1 MALTGGLLDS
11 GIAAWEAKR
20 AYDYVRPVT
29 AIRYLYGGQQVMA
42 WAGPN
47 QGIQLIDG
55 SDWTPYQSGTFV
67 TPPFAEYVSGHSTF
81 SRSAAEILT
90 AFTGSSAYYDG
101 STTLGRDYDG
111 DGYEDL
117 MGQHNAVPGT
127 LMFEDGPASTV
138 TLTWN
143 TFLDA
148 ADEAG
153 YSRRY
158 GGIHFQDG
166 DMRARDMGAAI
177 GKQAYQWAE
186 LYWNPFGEMKSTV
199 VELRASGDLSKS
211 AKDALLNRLTKAEK
225 AFKQDNESGG
235 CAWLA
240 STATLIDRGKGMS
253 ADAEL
258 LLGRQVDTV
267 SGSICG

>member
-1 MALTGGLLDS
+1 
-11 GIAAWEAKR
+11 
-20 AYDYVRPVT
+20 
-29 AIRYLYGGQQVMA
+29 MA

-47 QGIQLIDG
+47 QGTQLIDG

-90 AFTGSSAYYDG
+90 AFAGSSAYYDG
-101 STTLGRDYDG
+101 ATTLGRDFDG
-111 DGYEDL
+111 DGHEDI
-117 MGQHNAVPGT
+117 MGEHNVVPGG
-127 LMFEDGPASTV
+127 LMFEDGPVGLV

-143 TFLDA
+143 TFYDA

-153 YSRRY
+153 FSRRY

-166 DMRARDMGAAI
+166 DIRARDMGAAI

-199 VELRASGDLSKS
+199 VELTASGDLSKG
-211 AKDALLNRLTKAEK
+211 ARDALLNRLNKAEK
-225 AFKQDNESGG
+225 AFKQGNESGG

-240 STATLIDRGKGMS
+240 STAALIDRGKGMS

-267 SGSICG
+267 SGSVCG